1 MNSLAHLQLGIRA
14 GDGVRGADRR
24 SAVAAAREGEGGR
37 DVMFH
42 SLEGTTGGG
51 AGASFG
57 RNWFRT
63 LSGQIRQR
71 VTGAQCNY
79 FTLLNR
85 VIIFSF
91 APFRRIAFLFFA
103 GF

>member
-79 FTLLNR
+79 FFPRINR
-85 VIIFSF
+85 FS
-91 APFRRIAFLFFA
+91 AK
-103 GF
+103 G